1 MHKDS
6 RWGET
11 GKGLNK
17 DIGRRGMDRGVERR
31 GSAAVGQEEDRRA
44 EGKNDLC
51 VGVLCPCHTPPL
63 SSTVI
68 NTIVFF
74 HRPCAKFTTHTPRY
88 SRTCCKNMCSEI

>member
-1 MHKDS
+1 MEIENMQKD

-11 GKGLNK
+11 CKGLNK

-31 GSAAVGQEEDRRA
+31 GSGAVGQEEDWRA
-44 EGKNDLC
+44 EGKMIC
-51 VGVLCPCHTPPL
+51 VWVFYVPVTL

-74 HRPCAKFTTHTPRY
+74 HRPCAKFTTHTHTPVFR
-88 SRTCCKNMCSEI
+88 NLL